1 MERNGQPGETGED
14 LEWGRGPFFGALVVL
29 AILCVIGLGSIHW
42 VNLIDETHLA
52 ASPQEGSVDEAAV
65 THLTEEDFRN
75 YPALS
80 ALIQDRKRV
89 LVSKGPIFDALLR
102 LDPRSAY
109 SPAGREHA
117 KYSSIRITGAE
128 MRQILAKYHLCEWN
142 GTVYGVAQ
150 SL

>member
-1 MERNGQPGETGED
+1 MTED
-14 LEWGRGPFFGALVVL
+14 RIGRARWRGPTISILLILVIACIVVGFF
-29 AILCVIGLGSIHW
+29 HW
-42 VNLIDETHLA
+42 INLIDETHLA
-52 ASPQEGSVDEAAV
+52 ASPREGPVDAAAV

>member
-1 MERNGQPGETGED
+1 MTED
-14 LEWGRGPFFGALVVL
+14 RIGRARWRGPTIGILLILVIACIVFGFF
-29 AILCVIGLGSIHW
+29 HW
-42 VNLIDETHLA
+42 INLIDETHLA
-52 ASPQEGSVDEAAV
+52 GSPREGPVDAAAV